1 LKKTAVT
8 LMRSDVK
15 VEVAGLAENMRSVKI
30 GETPCLILSVFTFRA
45 GLCLSQEELVDIC

>member
-1 LKKTAVT
+1 
-8 LMRSDVK
+8 MRSDVK